1 MFNFDEAFK
10 KSVQNRRQG
19 KASGVELALE
29 GKFSVDGMELSVG
42 KEVNFYD
49 KKSGQKLYG
58 VIQRFDGKE
67 IVIKA
72 EGKRAQLFIC
82 VE

>member
-1 MFNFDEAFK
+1 M
-10 KSVQNRRQG
+10 
-19 KASGVELALE
+19 ALE
-29 GKFSVDGMELSVG
+29 VG

-49 KKSGQKLYG
+49 KKSGEKLYG
-58 VIQRFDGKE
+58 VIQRFNGKE

>member
-1 MFNFDEAFK
+1 MFDFEAAFK
-10 KSVQNRRQG
+10 KSVQDRRQG
-19 KASGVELALE
+19 KTSGAQQALE
-29 GKFSVDGMELSVG
+29 GKFSTSGMVLEVG

-58 VIQRFDGKE
+58 IIQRFDGKE

>member
-10 KSVQNRRQG
+10 KSVQKRLQG
-19 KASGVELALE
+19 KASGSQLALE
-29 GKFSVDGMELSVG
+29 GKFSVDGMKLIVG
-42 KEVNFYD
+42 QEVNFYD

-82 VE
+82 ME